1 MLYSNNMNI
10 QTEGLSELT
19 QTVPYTAPCRMMA
32 ANFNLEDG
40 ASTASETLISSHQ
53 WRNNPENFK
62 SHIMVRDDIHFW
74 STGRST

>member
-1 MLYSNNMNI
+1 
-10 QTEGLSELT
+10 
-19 QTVPYTAPCRMMA
+19 MMA